1 MPGSYKEQL
10 TISDFEN
17 NQRVNKNTESTHRDK
32 RVKIVV
38 ILGLGLNRQA
48 HTQQRQQQQPEA

>member
-48 HTQQRQQQQPEA
+48 HTQQRQQQQAEA